1 MEQEEAN
8 DLWALFLRLAVHAA
22 LVLAFAGWCVGQFEE
37 TGILY
42 SNSSHTFQI
51 QVDDTGW
58 RTTGTL
64 FVSHPSWQITTWA
77 NREAPWQ
84 QIKSNVN
91 KLAPI
96 PGFAYDWSPT
106 RWRLSARHDLM
117 LSLVC
122 LIFVFRYRC
131 RLALAGRRFFN

>member
-1 MEQEEAN
+1 MEREEAN
-8 DLWALFLRLAVHAA
+8 PLWALFLRLAVHAT

-42 SNSSHTFQI
+42 SNSSHTFQV

-58 RTTGTL
+58 RATATL

-77 NREAPWQ
+77 NRQAPWQ

-91 KLAPI
+91 ILAPI
-96 PGFAYDWSPT
+96 PGFAYDWSPV
-106 RWRLSARHDLM
+106 RWRLSARHHLM
-117 LSLVC
+117 IPLVC
-122 LIFVFRYRC
+122 LTFVLTYRGK
-131 RLALAGRRFFN
+131 LALPWTRF